1 MKGKELLSKTGSWLR
16 MPIAHRWFEMLGRS
30 YKSFKAGKVIQGTLW
45 HKKKKNQ
52 SVFFKTEDG
61 EKHKYMNR
69 V

>member
-1 MKGKELLSKTGSWLR
+1 